1 MIRIGR
7 VTDTKD
13 GAKRFNM
20 NINGVS
26 IDGWRWRDGQLSVP
40 AVKTKK
46 GWYHIV
52 SKYECDVQVWQEIE
66 QAARDYFATTS
77 VTKPVSKCFA
87 CANPDCAGLSHSADC
102 PKLAETSGLSLNLPR
117 LSTLACII
125 CMLASIN
132 VS

>member
-52 SKYECDVQVWQEIE
+52 SKYECDVHVWQEIE
-66 QAARDYFATTS
+66 QTARDYFAPQSSGLTV
-77 VTKPVSKCFA
+77 VTKQTSSKCFA

-102 PKLAETSGLSLNLPR
+102 QVKTS
-117 LSTLACII
+117 
-125 CMLASIN
+125 
-132 VS
+132 